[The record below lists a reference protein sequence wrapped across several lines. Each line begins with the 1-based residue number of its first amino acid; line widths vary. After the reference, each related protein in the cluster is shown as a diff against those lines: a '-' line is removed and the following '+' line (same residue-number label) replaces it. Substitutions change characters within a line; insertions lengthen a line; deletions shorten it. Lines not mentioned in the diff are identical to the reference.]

1 MTNDRDAVLLELFT
15 EADTTLDN
23 DAFTESVLKRTY
35 GLVIRLGL
43 MAAGIVVV
51 VLASAL
57 LMGLSPLAVA
67 QQLSD
72 VLTTSL
78 VDLGAGW
85 AGWIL
90 APVNS
95 IGGALI
101 IGAKGARM
109 LYKRILRMT

>member
-15 EADTTLDN
+15 KADTTLDD

-35 GLVIRLGL
+35 GLVMRLGL
-43 MAAGIVVV
+43 FAVGIVVV

-57 LMGLSPLAVA
+57 VMGLSPLTVA
-67 QQLSD
+67 QQLSN

-78 VDLGAGW
+78 IELGEGW
-85 AGWIL
+85 MAWVL
-90 APVNS
+90 APINS

-101 IGAKGARM
+101 IAAKGARM
-109 LYKRILRMT
+109 LYKRILRMA